1 MKKAPWSQYISN
13 SASETE
19 KVGIKF
25 AEFVSE
31 GDIFALTGDLASG
44 KTTFLRGVI
53 KGLGYD
59 GPVTSPTFTL
69 INEYSAVNRIIHID
83 CYREH
88 NIERWIDLGIIE
100 YFNNNYIVFIEW
112 ADILYPM
119 LPENITKMN
128 FYRSSENVR
137 IINLTT
143 Q

>member
-1 MKKAPWSQYISN
+1 VKTIPWSQYISN

-19 KVGIKF
+19 EVGLKF
-25 AEFVSE
+25 AKFVSG

-69 INEYSAVNRIIHID
+69 INEYSAANKIIHID
-83 CYREH
+83 CYREQ

-100 YFNNNYIVFIEW
+100 YFNYNYIVFIEW
-112 ADILYPM
+112 ADILFPM
-119 LPENITKMN
+119 LPENSMKFN
-128 FYRSSENVR
+128 FFHSSENVR
-137 IINLTT
+137 TINLTN